1 MLEDLKRG
9 LLFDMRELDGDLK
22 KIEYVDTTYD
32 QRSLGGGFPAGELG
46 CGRAVKPEFVPTKV
60 QWGGPKRGRVP
71 ETLQGRGMML
81 VNARFKDIIERFEPG
96 LHQFLPLTLLWKD
109 DTVAQDMYFFNI
121 CSRLDTV
128 DRIATT
134 AEFGSEIM
142 WRPETGTIVFSPAQM
157 GNHHIWIDKHI
168 YYGWFVSDQLHD
180 ALVGAKI
187 TGIGF
192 RKWQT
197 SGEA

>member
-1 MLEDLKRG
+1 MG
-9 LLFDMRELDGDLK
+9 L
-22 KIEYVDTTYD
+22 
-32 QRSLGGGFPAGELG
+32 
-46 CGRAVKPEFVPTKV
+46 GRAVKPEFVPTKV
-60 QWGGPKRGRVP
+60 QWGGPKRARVP

-109 DTVAQDMYFFNI
+109 GTVAQDMYFFNI

-128 DRIATT
+128 DRKVST
-134 AEFGSEIM
+134 AQKPGTI
-142 WRPETGTIVFSPAQM
+142 WLHETGTIVFSPAQM
-157 GNHHIWIDKHI
+157 GTHHIWIDKHI

-197 SGEA
+197 SGEQ